1 MGNKRNSDFRIG
13 IFFAQPAICRL
24 PIFMRGMKGNGT
36 TVKIKT
42 AGEMDAYS
50 IVVHSHLKW
59 DWVWQR
65 PQQFISRFSRKHRV
79 LFVESPDFQDDLA
92 NTRLDLREVND
103 FPKINVLQ
111 TILPAGRRSDTAWID
126 KERRRV
132 VRSVLNGPLG
142 QSFSSI
148 VQWFYDPMAVTAF
161 AGQLDEELIIYDCMD
176 ELSLFRGAPPELI
189 RRERE
194 LLAVA
199 DVVFAGGPKIW
210 QAKRDLNANCFCY
223 GCGVD
228 AQHFARASEPELH
241 VPHDIT
247 GLPRP
252 VFGYIGVVD
261 ERIDYELLAHL
272 ANSTKGSVVMVGPST
287 KVDPASFPRRENLHW
302 LGGRDYSELPRY
314 AKGFDVCLMP
324 FAMNEATRFINPT
337 KALEYMATGRPIV
350 STPVE
355 DVVTQF
361 GDAII
366 IAKNVPAF
374 TNACERAAAHPESR
388 RIERGLALARRNS
401 WESIVACLG
410 QHIEEALRS
419 RRALNMSAA

>member
-1 MGNKRNSDFRIG
+1 MGKMEANS
-13 IFFAQPAICRL
+13 
-24 PIFMRGMKGNGT
+24 T
-36 TVKIKT
+36 TEDVSNLL
-42 AGEMDAYS
+42 ESDAYS

-65 PQQFISRFSRKHRV
+65 PQQFLSRLSGNHRV
-79 LFVESPDFQDDLA
+79 LFVEGPDACDTAHVTQV
-92 NTRLDLREVND
+92 DLREVTD
-103 FPKINVLQ
+103 FPNINVLQ
-111 TILPAGRRSDTAWID
+111 IKIPAKRQNDTAWID

-132 VRSVLNGPLG
+132 VQSFLSGPLG
-142 QSFSSI
+142 QSFISI

-161 AGQLDEELIIYDCMD
+161 AGQLDEQLIVYDCMD
-176 ELSLFRGAPPELI
+176 ELSLFRGAPPELV

-194 LLAVA
+194 LLALA

-210 QAKRDLNANCFCY
+210 RAKRELNPNCFCY

-228 AQHFARASEPELH
+228 AKHFAEACDPKLH
-241 VPHDIT
+241 VPHELA

-261 ERIDYELLAHL
+261 ERIDYELLACL
-272 ANSTKGSVVMVGPST
+272 ADSTQGSVVMIGPST
-287 KVDPASFPRRENLHW
+287 KIEPAALPRRGNLHW
-302 LGGRDYSELPRY
+302 LGPRDYSELPRH
-314 AKGFDVCLMP
+314 AKGFDVCIMP

-355 DVVTQF
+355 DVVAQF
-361 GDAII
+361 SDVIT
-366 IAKNVPAF
+366 IAKDVASF
-374 TNACERAAAHPESR
+374 ANACERVAIQPDSW
-388 RIERGLALARRNS
+388 RIERGLVLAQQNS
-401 WESIVACLG
+401 WESIVARLR

-419 RRALNMSAA
+419 RRALSVNAA